1 MRESAEYLLKE
12 LKKKGA
18 DDIVIRA
25 VKSEGVNIKF
35 ANNKVVKNGLEM
47 MHGLGVFFTKDK
59 KILATNFQDK
69 DPKNLKKQIELFV
82 NSSMKFSSFLQANKD
97 YNGIANGKFKYPD
110 IKDLYDKKVES
121 IDEIDYV
128 QKGINTALKNAE
140 KTNGIFE
147 KNIEN
152 GLLLT
157 SNNVDKEMKGT
168 YLYFSIRSFNKDGS
182 GHSNT
187 CSRMLSQLE
196 IEKSSEE
203 SSRIAKLSVSPKEGK
218 SGKYDIVFGRM
229 PTIVFANQI
238 AESCSPF
245 SVEAGI
251 SFLTGKINKKVT
263 SIDFIDDGTKENGY
277 NSTPSDDE
285 GVPTQRTSLIKDG
298 ILKTYL
304 HNSSTAKKY
313 KTKSTGNAGLVEPH
327 ASNLIIEKGKCSEVN
342 DLIKEV
348 KNGLYV
354 TNVWYTRYQNY
365 LTGDFSTIP
374 RDGCF
379 VIKNGELKNSVK
391 NIRISDNMLNIMN
404 NIIAISKEKKQLK
417 SWEAHDPGFVPEI
430 LVKNVNVSK
439 AKI

>member
-1 MRESAEYLLKE
+1 MREAAEYLLKK
-12 LKKKGA
+12 LKEKGA
-18 DDIVIRA
+18 DDVVIRS

-47 MHGLGVFFTKDK
+47 MHGIGVFFTKDK

-69 DPKNLKKQIELFV
+69 DPKNLKKQIDNFV
-82 NSSMKFSSFLQANKD
+82 NSSMKFSSFLQPSKD
-97 YNGIANGKFKYPD
+97 YNGIANGNFKY
-110 IKDLYDKKVES
+110 KDVLETYDKKVES
-121 IDEIDYV
+121 IDEVDYV
-128 QKGINTALKNAE
+128 QKGINTANSE

-147 KNIEN
+147 KNIEE
-152 GLLLT
+152 GVLLT
-157 SNNVDKEMKGT
+157 SNNVDKDLKGT
-168 YLYFSIRSFNKDGS
+168 YLYFSIRAFNKDGS

-187 CSRMLSQLE
+187 CSRMLSKLE

-203 SSRIAKLSVSPKEGK
+203 AAKIAKLSISPKEGD
-218 SGKYDIVFGRM
+218 SGKYDIVFGTM

-251 SFLTGKINKKVT
+251 SFFADKINKKVT
-263 SIDFIDDGTKENGY
+263 NIDFIDDGLKENGY
-277 NSTPSDDE
+277 NSTPCDDE

-313 KTKSTGNAGLVEPH
+313 KTQSTGNAGLVEPH

-342 DLIKEV
+342 DLVKEV

-391 NIRISDNMLNIMN
+391 NIRISDNMLNILS
-404 NIIAISKEKKQLK
+404 NIVAISKEKKQLK

>member
-1 MRESAEYLLKE
+1 MRESAEYLLKK
-12 LKKKGA
+12 LKEKGA
-18 DDIVIRA
+18 DDIVIRS

-35 ANNKVVKNGLEM
+35 ANNKVVKNGLEI
-47 MHGLGVFFTKDK
+47 MHGIGVFFTKDK

-97 YNGIANGKFKYPD
+97 YNGIARGSFKYKE
-110 IKDLYDKKVES
+110 IKDLYDKKAEDL
-121 IDEIDYV
+121 DEINCV
-128 QKGINTALKNAE
+128 QKGINTALKNSE

-147 KNIEN
+147 KAIEE
-152 GLLLT
+152 GVLLT
-157 SNNVDKEMKGT
+157 SNNVDKDLKGT
-168 YLYFSIRSFNKDGS
+168 YLYFSIRAFNKDGS

-187 CSRMLSQLE
+187 CSRMLNKLE
-196 IEKSSEE
+196 IEKSAEE
-203 SSRIAKLSVSPKEGK
+203 AAKIAKLSISPKEGD

-245 SVEAGI
+245 SVESGV
-251 SFLTGKINKKVT
+251 SFLTDNIGKKITN
-263 SIDFIDDGTKENGY
+263 IDFIDDSLKENGY
-277 NSTPSDDE
+277 NSTPCDDE
-285 GVPTQRTSLIKDG
+285 GFPTQKTELIKDG
-298 ILKTYL
+298 VLKTYL

-313 KTKSTGNAGLVEPH
+313 NTKSTGNAGLIEPH
-327 ASNLIIEKGKCSEVN
+327 SSNLIIEKGKCSEVS

-379 VIKNGELKNSVK
+379 IIKNGELKNSVK
-391 NIRISDNMLNIMN
+391 NIRISDNMLNIME
-404 NIIAISKEKKQLK
+404 NIVAISKEKKQLK
-417 SWEAHDPGFVPEI
+417 SWEAQNPGFVPEI